1 MADSQPLAEV
11 QFVDLE
17 IRIFAREENGYPVEI
32 TLGGQ
37 QEYPRGYLEETILP
51 WDTSGDLIADGER
64 LFASLFADPV
74 LREAWAECRGRAAR
88 RRIRLRV
95 DTLAPELHAL
105 PWELLQE
112 DGMLLTAGADT
123 PFSRYLPIAL
133 PWGSLVEERPIRVL
147 AALSNPADLEI
158 YNLTAVD
165 VTAERESLIAAF
177 QEAGDAI
184 QVDFLDPPITLERLD
199 EALRQSGGYHILHY
213 VGHGAFGVRHGLAVL
228 YLQDKDGNTQIVSDD
243 ALIGMLARLPV
254 RPRLIFLA
262 ACQSATRATGDAF
275 RGLGPKLVAAGA
287 PAVLAMQDSVSL
299 ATARQVGAVF
309 YRRLV
314 ESGAVDCALNA
325 ARSALLTSER
335 PDAAVPVL
343 FMRLKS
349 GQLWSAEADARGSI
363 LGRTPP
369 QDFWPA
375 LIRRIENGE
384 CIPIIGSRVHG
395 RWLPPPQEI
404 AQRWVQTYG
413 YLFTDVDDLAAV
425 GQYLATTQGEDYPRQ
440 ELLET
445 LRAGFIERLPAG
457 LHPDG
462 WPTGMTLKEQLRVLR
477 RCYPTLTALIRA
489 VGWSNLVSANPN
501 EIHTVLSG
509 LNLPLYLTTNAD
521 NFMVEALAARGH
533 PPVREICRWNK
544 ALLQRTPSHFE
555 ADAFYEPTPDT
566 PMVYHLFGY
575 DEDLRSLVL
584 TENDYLD
591 FLVRISDMNIPQYIL
606 GALASSSLLFLG
618 YNLHD
623 WEFKV
628 IMRGLLEPLTQRLR
642 LNHVA
647 VQLEDTGDTDAGAVQ
662 NFLERYFQDA
672 DINVYWGSPAQFVAE
687 LREHWEGDG
696 R

>member
-1 MADSQPLAEV
+1 MADSQPLAEE

-17 IRIFAREENGYPVEI
+17 IRIFARTENGYPVEL

-37 QEYPRGYLEETILP
+37 QEFPRGYLPDAILP
-51 WDTSGDLIADGER
+51 WITSGDPKTDGEK
-64 LFASLFADPV
+64 LFASLFADPA
-74 LREAWAECRGRAAR
+74 LREAWAECRGRASR

-95 DTLAPELHAL
+95 DTLAPELHTL

-112 DGMLLTAGADT
+112 DGVLLTAGPDT
-123 PFSRYLPIAL
+123 PFSRYLPVAL

-147 AALSNPADLEI
+147 AVISNPKDLEI
-158 YNLTAVD
+158 YNLASVDAAEERTAL
-165 VTAERESLIAAF
+165 SAAF

-184 QVDFLDPPITLERLD
+184 RVDFLDPPVTLERLE
-199 EALRQSGGYHILHY
+199 EALRQRGGYHILHY
-213 VGHGAFGVRHGLAVL
+213 IGHGAFGARKALAVL
-228 YLQDKDGNTQIVSDD
+228 YLQGEDGNTQIVPDD
-243 ALIGMLARLPV
+243 ALIGMVARLPV
-254 RPRLIFLA
+254 RPRLVFLA

-287 PAVLAMQDSVSL
+287 PAVVAMQDSVSL
-299 ATARQVGAVF
+299 TTARQVGAVF
-309 YRRLV
+309 YRRLL

-325 ARSALLTSER
+325 ARSALLTAGR
-335 PDAAVPVL
+335 PDAAIPVL

-349 GQLWSAEADARGSI
+349 GQLWSAEADARGAI

-384 CIPIIGSRVHG
+384 CIPIIGSRVHD
-395 RWLPPPQEI
+395 RWLPSPQEI
-404 AQRWVQTYG
+404 AQNWVKTYG
-413 YLFTDVDDLAAV
+413 YLFTDVDSLAAV

-440 ELLET
+440 ELLES
-445 LRAGFIERLPAG
+445 LRAGFVERLPGG
-457 LHPDG
+457 LLPDD
-462 WPTGMTLKEQLRVLR
+462 WPTGVSLKEQLRALR
-477 RCYPTLTALIRA
+477 RRYRSLTEMVKAIGWPALA
-489 VGWSNLVSANPN
+489 SGNPN
-501 EIHTVLSG
+501 EIHAVLAD
-509 LNLPLYLTTNAD
+509 LRLPLYLTTNCD
-521 NFMVEALAARGH
+521 SFMVEALAARGR
-533 PPVREICRWNK
+533 PPVREFCRWNK
-544 ALLQRTPSHFE
+544 ALLQRTPSRFE
-555 ADAFYEPTPDT
+555 ADEFYEPTPEA

-575 DEDLRSLVL
+575 DEDLTSLVV

-591 FLVRISDMNIPQYIL
+591 FLVRVADMKIPQYIL

-628 IMRGLLEPLTQRLR
+628 IMRGLLEPLSQRLR

-647 VQLEDTGDTDAGAVQ
+647 VQMEDTGNTDTGAVQ
-662 NFLERYFQDA
+662 NFLERYFQNA
-672 DINVYWGSPAQFVAE
+672 DINVYWGTAAQFVAE